1 MGNNNHPKVKNSEN
15 IVVIEHVGYLIHYM
29 KKRSQVYIF
38 AMTSFI
44 SVLVADENVEPSIVL
59 RLVAGTYMVSLATYI
74 YNDLYDIYADRLNNV
89 KRITVISDVNR
100 KSLLRLVISL
110 LASGLLLLISINIY
124 TMMIAC
130 ICSFLAVAYSH
141 KRFNIKD
148 RFPHKTIVNALGAS
162 LAALIGGFA
171 VDDLDSKVLTLSAL
185 SFLYLCILA
194 PLGDIQ
200 DYHGD
205 RLAGKRTMPVVLGI
219 SRSIYVMMSMP
230 LLILAVYLASNANI
244 IGIAIVSSTCI
255 LTLLLLYIL
264 RREYLNTKYV
274 KKSRH
279 VLRITYIVMQISL
292 LF

>member
-1 MGNNNHPKVKNSEN
+1 MGNKYHIKAKTSKNT
-15 IVVIEHVGYLIHYM
+15 VVIEHIGYLIHYM

-38 AMTSFI
+38 AMTSLV
-44 SVLVADENVEPSIVL
+44 SVLVTEQNVEPSIVL

-74 YNDLYDIYADRLNNV
+74 YNDLYDINADRLNNV
-89 KRITVISDVNR
+89 KRIAVTSDVNR
-100 KSLLRLVISL
+100 GSMLRLVVSL

-141 KRFNIKD
+141 RRFNIKD

-205 RLAGKRTMPVVLGI
+205 RLTGKRTMPVVLGI
-219 SRSIYVMMSMP
+219 RRSIYVMMSMP
-230 LLILAVYLASNANI
+230 LLILALYLASNTNI
-244 IGIAIVSSTCI
+244 IGMTIVSSTCI
-255 LTLLLLYIL
+255 LALLLLYIL
-264 RREYLNTKYV
+264 RREYLNTEYV

-279 VLRITYIVMQISL
+279 VLRITYVVMQTSL

>member
-1 MGNNNHPKVKNSEN
+1 MGNNNHTKVKNSEN

>member
-1 MGNNNHPKVKNSEN
+1 MGNNHRIKVRISEN
-15 IVVIEHVGYLIHYM
+15 TVVIEHIGYLIHYM

-38 AMTSFI
+38 AMTSLV

-74 YNDLYDIYADRLNNV
+74 YNDLYDINADRLNNV

-100 KSLLRLVISL
+100 RSMLRLVISL
-110 LASGLLLLISINIY
+110 LASGLLLLISINVY

-141 KRFNIKD
+141 RRFNIKD

-219 SRSIYVMMSMP
+219 RRSIYVMMSMP

-264 RREYLNTKYV
+264 RREYLNTEYV

-279 VLRITYIVMQISL
+279 VLRITYVVMQTSL

>member
-1 MGNNNHPKVKNSEN
+1 MGNKYHIKAKTSKNT
-15 IVVIEHVGYLIHYM
+15 VVIEHIGYLIHYM

-38 AMTSFI
+38 AMTSLV
-44 SVLVADENVEPSIVL
+44 SVLVTEQNVEPSIVL

-74 YNDLYDIYADRLNNV
+74 YNDLYDINADRLNNV
-89 KRITVISDVNR
+89 KRIAVTSDVNR
-100 KSLLRLVISL
+100 GSMLRLVVSL

-141 KRFNIKD
+141 RRFNIKD

-171 VDDLDSKVLTLSAL
+171 VDDLDSKVLTLSTL

-219 SRSIYVMMSMP
+219 RRSIYVMMSMP
-230 LLILAVYLASNANI
+230 LLILAAYLASNTNI

-264 RREYLNTKYV
+264 RREYLNTEYV

-279 VLRITYIVMQISL
+279 VLRITYVVMQTSL

>member
-1 MGNNNHPKVKNSEN
+1 MRTSEN
-15 IVVIEHVGYLIHYM
+15 TVVIEHISYLIHYM
-29 KKRSQVYIF
+29 KKRNQVYIF
-38 AMTSFI
+38 AMTSFV
-44 SVLVADENVEPSIVL
+44 SVLVAEENVEPSIVL

-74 YNDLYDIYADRLNNV
+74 YNDLYDINADRLNNV
-89 KRITVISDVNR
+89 KRITVTSDVNKR
-100 KSLLRLVISL
+100 SMLRLVISL

-124 TMMIAC
+124 TMIIAC

-141 KRFNIKD
+141 RRFNIKD
-148 RFPHKTIVNALGAS
+148 RFPHKTIINALGAS

-219 SRSIYVMMSMP
+219 RRSIYVMMSIP

-264 RREYLNTKYV
+264 RGEYLNTEYV

-279 VLRITYIVMQISL
+279 VLRITYVVMQTSL